1 MNLLPWPQNGVFAD
15 LHELSFVISIPI
27 LFPCWLTGGTV
38 APAMS
43 QEERFL
49 PVDYLLD
56 NEVDVLIT
64 VPSTVLR
71 VKTIMSKGIKKLD
84 LKLLINCGEPLHLD
98 VLDYSLKLAKKGEVY
113 NFYGSTEVAPWTFF
127 HHCRQCDVESFDE
140 MGYAPIGLY
149 CQGMR

>member
-1 MNLLPWPQNGVFAD
+1 M
-15 LHELSFVISIPI
+15 
-27 LFPCWLTGGTV
+27 
-38 APAMS
+38 
-43 QEERFL
+43 

-98 VLDYSLKLAKKGEVY
+98 VLDYSLKLLRRARFIISWKYRGCPLDIFSSLSPV
-113 NFYGSTEVAPWTFF
+113 
-127 HHCRQCDVESFDE
+127 
-140 MGYAPIGLY
+140 
-149 CQGMR
+149 